1 MKRALLAGAAVI
13 ALSFGTAGAANAALL
28 NIIGGLAF
36 DTPPDGGGRIGNQII
51 PNNSGYIGAA
61 LFAPGNVN
69 LTYEF
74 IGFEAEFTNH
84 FLVGSTLAFVNNT
97 TPVGTTFIS
106 SAAAGT
112 LVDFAFIADVLGENG
127 GPFNRPNEET
137 NANDTVGF
145 FLGVVGAGL
154 VPGGGPRTGDAI
166 YIALDDSGAGPNDNH
181 DDLVVIVRATA
192 VPEGPVPEPAT
203 LALLG
208 GSLIGLGLLGRRRR
222 R

>member
-1 MKRALLAGAAVI
+1 MKRLLLAGAAAI
-13 ALSFGTAGAANAALL
+13 ALSFGAAGAANAALL
-28 NIIGGLAF
+28 NIVGGIAF
-36 DTPPDGGGRIGNQII
+36 DTPPNGGGTIGNQII

-74 IGFEAEFTNH
+74 IGVEANFTNH
-84 FLVGSTLAFVNNT
+84 FVVGGTVAFVNQT
-97 TPVGTTFIS
+97 TPVGATFIS

-112 LVDFAFIADVLGENG
+112 PVDFAFIADVLGQNG
-127 GPFNRPNEET
+127 GPFLRPNEET
-137 NANDTVGF
+137 NANDAVGY

-154 VPGGGPRTGDAI
+154 VPGGGPTTGNAI
-166 YIALDDSGAGPNDNH
+166 YIALDDGGAGPNDNH

-208 GSLIGLGLLGRRRR
+208 GSLLGLGLLGRRRR